1 MRSLLFVPADSA
13 RKLDKA
19 MSSGADALIIDL
31 EDSIALDGKAR
42 ARESAA
48 AFLKDAMANAQRPVL
63 MVRVNGLQTGLTDA
77 DLDCVAPAKPD
88 AIMLPKAEGGSA
100 VVHADAKLAVR
111 EAQNDL
117 PEGHIKILPIATET
131 AAALFMVGTFA
142 GVSSRLIGMTWG
154 AEDLSAELGARANR
168 DAQGRFLDPY
178 RLARSLCLAGAAAAA
193 VPAIDT
199 VFVDFRNDAGFRR
212 ECEEA
217 CRDGFVGKM
226 AIHPAQVPIINEVF
240 TPSAEA
246 IAHAQSVIAAF
257 AAAPGAGVVGIG
269 GVMYDRP
276 HLARAKQLLARAP
289 SSPDKKLTEG
299 GQRRVAPCPRHC
311 APWTAWASLRSAHP
325 THGWNASRMP
335 LSDRKRVRREIRAS
349 PRVICPRT
357 FRAARRDRS
366 TSVVRY
372 GRRRRP
378 VRL

>member
-19 MSSGADALIIDL
+19 MSSGADAVIIDL

-48 AFLKDAMANAQRPVL
+48 AFLKDAMASTARPQL
-63 MVRVNGLQTGLTDA
+63 MVRVNGLLTGLTDA
-77 DLDCVAPAKPD
+77 DLDAVAAAKPD
-88 AIMLPKAEGGSA
+88 AIMLPKAEGGAA

-117 PEGHIKILPIATET
+117 PDGHIKILPIATET
-131 AAALFMVGTFA
+131 AAAMFMVGTFA

-217 CRDGFVGKM
+217 CHDGFVGKM

-240 TPSAEA
+240 VPSTEA

-276 HLARAKQLLARAP
+276 HLVRAKQLLARAH
-289 SSPDKKLTEG
+289 SP
-299 GQRRVAPCPRHC
+299 APR
-311 APWTAWASLRSAHP
+311 
-325 THGWNASRMP
+325 
-335 LSDRKRVRREIRAS
+335 
-349 PRVICPRT
+349 
-357 FRAARRDRS
+357 
-366 TSVVRY
+366 
-372 GRRRRP
+372 
-378 VRL
+378 

>member
-42 ARESAA
+42 AREAAA
-48 AFLKDAMANAQRPVL
+48 AFLKNAMTSATRPFL

-77 DLDCVAPAKPD
+77 DLDAVAPAKPD
-88 AIMLPKAEGGSA
+88 AIMLPKAEGGA
-100 VVHADAKLAVR
+100 AIVHADAKLAVR

-117 PEGHIKILPIATET
+117 PDGHIKILPIATET

-193 VPAIDT
+193 GPAIDT

-240 TPSAEA
+240 SPSAEA

-276 HLARAKQLLARAP
+276 HLVRAKQLLARAH
-289 SSPDKKLTEG
+289 SP
-299 GQRRVAPCPRHC
+299 APR
-311 APWTAWASLRSAHP
+311 
-325 THGWNASRMP
+325 
-335 LSDRKRVRREIRAS
+335 
-349 PRVICPRT
+349 
-357 FRAARRDRS
+357 
-366 TSVVRY
+366 
-372 GRRRRP
+372 
-378 VRL
+378 

>member
-42 ARESAA
+42 AREAAA
-48 AFLKDAMANAQRPVL
+48 AFLKDAMANARRPYL
-63 MVRVNGLQTGLTDA
+63 IVRVNGLQTGLTDA

-88 AIMLPKAEGGSA
+88 AIMLPKAEGGAA

-117 PEGHIKILPIATET
+117 PDGHIKILPIATET

-168 DAQGRFLDPY
+168 DAQGRFLDPF

-199 VFVDFRNDAGFRR
+199 VFVDFRNDAGFHR

-226 AIHPAQVPIINEVF
+226 AIHPAQVPVINEVF

-246 IAHAQSVIAAF
+246 TAHAQPGVAPF
-257 AAAPGAGVVGIG
+257 PPAPGAGVVGIA

-276 HLARAKQLLARAP
+276 HLARAQQLLARAP
-289 SSPDKKLTEG
+289 SSPDKK
-299 GQRRVAPCPRHC
+299 
-311 APWTAWASLRSAHP
+311 
-325 THGWNASRMP
+325 
-335 LSDRKRVRREIRAS
+335 
-349 PRVICPRT
+349 
-357 FRAARRDRS
+357 
-366 TSVVRY
+366 
-372 GRRRRP
+372 
-378 VRL
+378 